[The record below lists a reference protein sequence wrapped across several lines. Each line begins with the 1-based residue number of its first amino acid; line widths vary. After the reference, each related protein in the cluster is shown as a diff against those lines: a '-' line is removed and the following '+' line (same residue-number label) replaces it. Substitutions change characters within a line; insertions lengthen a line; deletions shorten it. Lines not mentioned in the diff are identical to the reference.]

1 MIKLLQI
8 NSRVNYGSVSRIA
21 EQIGAMVIN
30 DGWESHIAYAR
41 EMRES
46 QSHLIKIGNS
56 LSIIKHKLLTLLFDR
71 HGLGS
76 VTPTKKLIEEI
87 LSIQPDIIH
96 IHNIHGYYIN
106 YKLLFDFLHHYNKPV
121 VWTMHDCWG
130 ITGHCAHFMDVRCD
144 RWKSGCNNCPQIHSY
159 PCSLFVD
166 NSKNNYKQKKNSF
179 SNIERLTLVPVSDY
193 LANQIRNS
201 YLADKQIVV
210 IKNGIDLSKFNINN
224 NYSDIK
230 EKYDINYD
238 HILLGVASIWTK
250 SKGFNDFISFS
261 KYLMRNE
268 CIVLLGVSRKQIKQ
282 LPNNIIGIERTD
294 NIEEMA
300 KLYSMADCFV
310 NLTYSDTYPT
320 VNMEAIACGTPVITY
335 RTGGS
340 PEVITKSTGRVI
352 EQGDFETLR
361 RSINELRSIDKGVI
375 QHSCRQYA
383 LSHFDK
389 NIIFNKYLELY
400 KYLLNSTTT
409 TK

>member
-1 MIKLLQI
+1 M
-8 NSRVNYGSVSRIA
+8 
-21 EQIGAMVIN
+21 
-30 DGWESHIAYAR
+30 H
-41 EMRES
+41 
-46 QSHLIKIGNS
+46 
-56 LSIIKHKLLTLLFDR
+56 SITWSI
-71 HGLGS
+71 
-76 VTPTKKLIEEI
+76 TKT
-87 LSIQPDIIH
+87 
-96 IHNIHGYYIN
+96 N
-106 YKLLFDFLHHYNKPV
+106 
-121 VWTMHDCWG
+121 
-130 ITGHCAHFMDVRCD
+130 
-144 RWKSGCNNCPQIHSY
+144 
-159 PCSLFVD
+159 
-166 NSKNNYKQKKNSF
+166 
-179 SNIERLTLVPVSDY
+179 
-193 LANQIRNS
+193 
-201 YLADKQIVV
+201 
-210 IKNGIDLSKFNINN
+210 
-224 NYSDIK
+224 
-230 EKYDINYD
+230 
-238 HILLGVASIWTK
+238 
-250 SKGFNDFISFS
+250 
-261 KYLMRNE
+261 
-268 CIVLLGVSRKQIKQ
+268 KQ